1 MIEHISNEKIHDL
14 LDGLLSAAEEDRLR
28 SHLDQCGACRE
39 EVARLNDVVMAVRS
53 LPSTGQ
59 APDGIWEGI
68 QDRID
73 GTQPGRAEDTT
84 TVAFPGAGVHRRRF
98 HFTMPQLAAAAV
110 LVSVLSAG
118 SVWMA
123 ISGGGVTNA
132 TGTVAGDTPASAI
145 QAVSVGNDAGY
156 SEAVAELEALVE
168 QGRGR
173 LAPETMATLD
183 RALRDIDEA
192 LTEVRQALETD
203 PSSGVLGRMLV
214 NHQRSRLRLLRQAAT
229 AVQALS

>member
-1 MIEHISNEKIHDL
+1 MIEHISTERIHDL
-14 LDGLLSAAEEDRLR
+14 VDGLLSAAEEDRLR
-28 SHLDQCGACRE
+28 SHLDQCGACRQ
-39 EVARLNDVVMAVRS
+39 EVARLTDIVMAVRA

-73 GTQPGRAEDTT
+73 GTQPGGAEDKTV
-84 TVAFPGAGVHRRRF
+84 VAFPGAGVRRRRF

-110 LVSVLSAG
+110 VVSVLSAG

-123 ISGGGVTNA
+123 ISGIGA
-132 TGTVAGDTPASAI
+132 TGATGAVAGDMPASAFR
-145 QAVSVGNDAGY
+145 AASLDSDAGY
-156 SEAVAELEALVE
+156 AAAVAELEALVE

-173 LAPETMATLD
+173 LAPETMAVLD
-183 RALRDIDEA
+183 RALQNIDEA

-214 NHQRSRLRLLRQAAT
+214 NHQRSRLRLLRQAAS